1 MGVSIKS
8 SQAAASMIAGRI
20 VVAIIDVYRAI
31 VSPLMLANLGPAC
44 RFEPTCSAYA
54 REAVAEY
61 GPTRGGWMALR
72 RVVRC
77 RPAGGWGY
85 DPVRHQR
92 KDDGARTA

>member
-8 SQAAASMIAGRI
+8 FQAAGGMIAGRI

-31 VSPLMLANLGPAC
+31 VSPLMRANLGPAC

-54 REAVAEY
+54 REAIAEY
-61 GPTRGGWMALR
+61 GPMRGGWMALR

-85 DPVRHQR
+85 DPVCHQR